1 MSWRKLLLFILAIV
15 LLGGSALVG
24 SIAGGV
30 VVYRLM
36 SQNQPGVVATQSPSS
51 ISSVSTPSVSTPSAA
66 SAASVSTPSAA
77 SVSTPSAAS
86 VPASSQV
93 QTLNVNTTD
102 VETAI
107 TQAVQSVGPTVVT
120 VVATI
125 PSQQTFF
132 GPTGDETSTGSGVF
146 ISSDGYVLTNNHV
159 IEGADKFQV
168 VYSDGRTQDATL
180 VGADQYSDIAVLKV
194 SGSVPAIAKLG
205 NSDALNPG
213 ETVIAIGSPLGDFK
227 NTVTVGVV
235 SATGRSIDTGQGYT
249 IDGLIQTD
257 AAINQGNSGGPLV
270 NLAGEVIAINTLI
283 IRSSGSGT
291 VAEGLGFAIPINTA
305 RAVADQIIQNGHVSR
320 PYLGISW
327 QPITPRVAAI
337 YRLPVQ
343 YGVYVTDV
351 ASNSPASKAG
361 LQVGDIITAIDKT
374 NIDETHAYINTLFQY
389 SAGDTVTL
397 TMNRNGQQLQI
408 QATLGESSS

>member
-1 MSWRKLLLFILAIV
+1 MTGKKLILFVLAIILV
-15 LLGGSALVG
+15 GGSAIFGAV
-24 SIAGGV
+24 AGGAM
-30 VVYRLM
+30 VYRLM
-36 SQNQPGVVATQSPSS
+36 SQNQPAATLPASP
-51 ISSVSTPSVSTPSAA
+51 TAA
-66 SAASVSTPSAA
+66 SAVSVNNQAQA
-77 SVSTPSAAS
+77 L
-86 VPASSQV
+86 Q
-93 QTLNVNTTD
+93 VNTVD

-107 TQAVQSVGPTVVT
+107 TKAVQNVGPTVVT

-132 GPTGDETSTGSGVF
+132 GPTGKETSTGSGVI
-146 ISSDGYVLTNNHV
+146 ISSEGYVLTNNHV
-159 IEGADKFQV
+159 VEGADKFQV
-168 VYSDGRTQDATL
+168 IYSDGSQQDATL
-180 VGADQYSDIAVLKV
+180 VGTDQYSDIAVLKV
-194 SGSVPAIAKLG
+194 AGTMPAVATLG

-213 ETVIAIGSPLGDFK
+213 ESVIAIGSPLGDFK

-305 RAVADQIIQNGHVSR
+305 RAVADQIIRNGYVSR

-343 YGVYVTDV
+343 YGVYITDV
-351 ASNSPASKAG
+351 ATNSPASQAG
-361 LQVGDIITAIDKT
+361 LQVGDIITAIDNT
-374 NIDETHAYINTLFQY
+374 TLDETHAYINTLFQY
-389 SAGDTVTL
+389 SAGDAVTL
-397 TMNRNGQQLQI
+397 TVNRNGRQLQV